1 MKTIL
6 TENWILDEAKYLFST
21 EKFHFVETPQLFQ
34 FLLEGQSSAVTLCI
48 LCPNK
53 AKMCREARG

>member
-34 FLLEGQSSAVTLCI
+34 FLLEGQSSAVTL
-48 LCPNK
+48 
-53 AKMCREARG
+53 

>member
-21 EKFHFVETPQLFQ
+21 EKFHFVGKPKLFQ
-34 FLLEGQSSAVTLCI
+34 FLLRGQISAVALVH
-48 LCPNK
+48 PSS
-53 AKMCREARG
+53 R